1 MPVKLLFILQGG
13 RLKAT
18 FPLMDSEPAGKQN
31 QSYEQSDLIYL
42 SR

>member
-1 MPVKLLFILQGG
+1 MPVKLHSILRGG
-13 RLKAT
+13 GLKVT

>member
-18 FPLMDSEPAGKQN
+18 FPLMDYEQAGKQS
-31 QSYEQSDLIYL
+31 QAYETK
-42 SR
+42 